1 MQPNEPEEELRS
13 GLGREGRRVPSFDRE
28 SEQADIFREER
39 EEELDERPDT
49 GWLSENWVWVVLAAA
64 VVALVVWVLV
74 IALA

>member
-1 MQPNEPEEELRS
+1 MQPNEPEEELKG

-49 GWLSENWVWVVLAAA
+49 GLLSENWVWVLLVAA